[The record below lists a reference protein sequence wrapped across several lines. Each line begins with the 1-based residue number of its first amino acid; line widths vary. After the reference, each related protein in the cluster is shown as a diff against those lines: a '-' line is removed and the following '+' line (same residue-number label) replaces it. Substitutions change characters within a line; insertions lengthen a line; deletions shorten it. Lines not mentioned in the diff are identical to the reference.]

1 MYFDGKT
8 TYLSCHFLRKIYFIF
23 NSLVVELLNRSSD
36 ENEEISMKHENDNDQ
51 NDNVNA
57 DIDEIEVEENVPSK
71 ENRHII

>member
-36 ENEEISMKHENDNDQ
+36 EKHENENDQ

-57 DIDEIEVEENVPSK
+57 DIDEIEVEENVPSN
-71 ENRHII
+71 ENRQII